1 MLWVSKPVWL
11 SFLSLG
17 WFCSSFQKSA
27 RSLLIL
33 WVIPLSLA
41 ARGVLIM
48 RSMAPLLL
56 TSRLPLKRPLC
67 FCSNPS
73 WVVVL
78 GCNPTSVRILEC
90 NPSWV
95 ADLGVQPKPTN
106 LVETKQLSS
115 STLSCQRSA
124 FSIQMSIAEDETP
137 ESLAVL
143 VNSGLLELADD
154 TASPEHLSY
163 SCGNNF

>member
-1 MLWVSKPVWL
+1 
-11 SFLSLG
+11 
-17 WFCSSFQKSA
+17 
-27 RSLLIL
+27 
-33 WVIPLSLA
+33 
-41 ARGVLIM
+41 M